1 MSVLIFFVRFF
12 FITMVVAVKLGLFF
26 LAYYLFS
33 KIIPILPIMSEETI
47 LKIAQYGYVFLFLVD
62 YYFLVIKKSKTP

>member
-1 MSVLIFFVRFF
+1 MSAFIFFIRFF
-12 FITMVVAVKLGLFF
+12 FVTMVVAVKLGLLF
-26 LAYYLFS
+26 LAYFLFS